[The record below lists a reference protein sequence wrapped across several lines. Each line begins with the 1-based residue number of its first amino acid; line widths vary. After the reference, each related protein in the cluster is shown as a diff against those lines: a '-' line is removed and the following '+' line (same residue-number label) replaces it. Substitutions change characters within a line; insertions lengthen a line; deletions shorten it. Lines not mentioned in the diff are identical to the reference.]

1 MDMTGRVQ
9 QQPKLSDRP
18 QPAVTGAGA
27 GLSNARVLRE
37 RLIGLVDR
45 VLAECSAANTVDKM
59 DVEAVVDLMKGHLQA
74 RAAAK
79 AMSAGE

>member
-1 MDMTGRVQ
+1 MTGE
-9 QQPKLSDRP
+9 
-18 QPAVTGAGA
+18 GA

-37 RLIGLVDR
+37 WLFGLVDL

-74 RAAAK
+74 SAAAK
-79 AMSAGE
+79 AMSAGEQNRAICQPSLARL